1 VIRLMPMGNPGPR
14 TVLVVDDEELILD
27 FVKLTLKHA
36 GHAVLM
42 AGHSKDALAIANS
55 HMGPIDLALLDI
67 SLPGIGGGE
76 LGQAL
81 REILPNL
88 PIIFM
93 TGFADD
99 DLQRFGVDEPN
110 SDVLLKP
117 FLSRQLTDKVHE
129 VMARAGTMRASA
141 NPSGCQ
147 G

>member
-1 VIRLMPMGNPGPR
+1 M
-14 TVLVVDDEELILD
+14 LVVDDEELILD

-36 GHAVLM
+36 GHSVLV
-42 AGHSKDALAIANS
+42 AANSKEALALAND
-55 HMGPIDLALLDI
+55 HQGPIDLALLDI
-67 SLPGIGGGE
+67 SLPAIGGGE

-110 SDVLLKP
+110 SEVLLKP

-129 VMARAGTMRASA
+129 VLARANARRASA
-141 NPSGCQ
+141 NPAV
-147 G
+147 